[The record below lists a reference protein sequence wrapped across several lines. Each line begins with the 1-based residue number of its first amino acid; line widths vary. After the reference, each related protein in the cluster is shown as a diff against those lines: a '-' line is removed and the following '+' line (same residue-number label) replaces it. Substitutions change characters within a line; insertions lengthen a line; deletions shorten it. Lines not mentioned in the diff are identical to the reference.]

1 MSTYLGDL
9 PKDRLSHQ
17 SRQKLQREEELV
29 KQVQSAISELGAV
42 GTPVTQAAISKTIG
56 ISLIKLKYYPRVKQL
71 LESITRE
78 GA

>member
-1 MSTYLGDL
+1 
-9 PKDRLSHQ
+9 
-17 SRQKLQREEELV
+17 LQREEELV

-71 LESITRE
+71 LESITWER
-78 GA
+78 A